1 MVRRAFWVMSFLAGL
16 LTAANLGAQN
26 QPSQREAQA
35 RLNAMLGTP
44 EPRVFTELLSRGQKS
59 ELPNA
64 PEKSI
69 VLGACLGCHTT
80 DRIVTSYFTPEEW
93 KDLVNRMVSNGAPLK
108 EAEIDK
114 VASYLAKSFSPAS
127 AQARLKSGVVPSAA
141 MQSPAGFKPVG
152 VVYQIMRAIVIPAA
166 DSVWRV
172 AAEPPKD
179 LKEWTTVQ
187 DNAISL
193 AEAGNLLLM
202 VNPEKD
208 PGWNKAAQEMIDQ
221 AKIILTAAQARDED
235 AVAAAGDKIYN
246 VCASCHR
253 TYKQAAQ

>member
-1 MVRRAFWVMSFLAGL
+1 MMSFLVGPL
-16 LTAANLGAQN
+16 LAVNLGAQT
-26 QPSQREAQA
+26 QPSQRDAA
-35 RLNAMLGTP
+35 SRLNSVLGTP

-59 ELPNA
+59 ELPDG
-64 PEKSI
+64 PEKSVI
-69 VLGACLGCHTT
+69 LGACRGCHTL
-80 DRIVTSYFTPEEW
+80 DRIVTSYRTPEEW
-93 KDLVNRMVSNGAPLK
+93 TALVNNMVANGAPLK
-108 EAEIDK
+108 EAEIEK
-114 VASYLAKSFSPAS
+114 VASYLAKTFSPAS
-127 AQARLKSGVVPSAA
+127 AQARLKNGVVPPSA

-152 VVYQIMRAIVIPAA
+152 VIYQIMRAIVIPAA

-179 LKEWTTVQ
+179 LQGWTAVQ
-187 DNAISL
+187 DNAITL

-208 PGWNKAAQEMIDQ
+208 PGWNKAAQDMIDQ
-221 AKIILTAAQARDED
+221 ANIILTAAQARDED

-246 VCASCHR
+246 VCAGCHR